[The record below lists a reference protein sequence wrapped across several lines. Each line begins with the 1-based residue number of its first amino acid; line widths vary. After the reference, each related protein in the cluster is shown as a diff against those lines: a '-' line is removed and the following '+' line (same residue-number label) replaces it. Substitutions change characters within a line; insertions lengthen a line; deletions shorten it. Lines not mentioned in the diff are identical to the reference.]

1 MQHGKLCTSL
11 RSCHTSSLA
20 LASHTSQ
27 QSASFPTNTRDQ
39 VKSKFAFQN
48 NIESTR
54 LHPTSTCQVTSE
66 SHTPCR
72 PVRSHTYCTAGAH
85 VRLLTTQLGLV
96 MLS

>member
-20 LASHTSQ
+20 LASHASQ
-27 QSASFPTNTRDQ
+27 QSASFPTSTRDQ

-48 NIESTR
+48 SESTR
-54 LHPTSTCQVTSE
+54 FANFTLIQPAKSQ
-66 SHTPCR
+66 TPCR
-72 PVRSHTYCTAGAH
+72 PVRSHTYCTAGAL
-85 VRLLTTQLGLV
+85 VRLLTTHLGVV